1 MEFFIPTKNSNA
13 PRRATFCN
21 REGIHITF
29 LFLIGKLHMHPMSL
43 TVCLVGVKSERMEN
57 GRWKRGVKMWFF
69 IVWLESKGRGKKIGL
84 IEFSTQAYHF
94 FFFNLGEKKREKMVL
109 RRKIQIYLHFFI
121 LLHLKILCNNNL
133 LFYPSIFHPLYQTH
147 IMKNTHFLPSQFSII
162 STFNPKTLSS
172 IPLLKRKCH
181 LS

>member
-1 MEFFIPTKNSNA
+1 MFGWSEKWKDGKREMEKGGKN
-13 PRRATFCN
+13 
-21 REGIHITF
+21 GIFH
-29 LFLIGKLHMHPMSL
+29 
-43 TVCLVGVKSERMEN
+43 CLVGVKRERKEN
-57 GRWKRGVKMWFF
+57 RVDRIFHPGPP
-69 IVWLESKGRGKKIGL
+69 
-84 IEFSTQAYHF
+84 F
-94 FFFNLGEKKREKMVL
+94 FFFNLGKKREKMVL

-147 IMKNTHFLPSQFSII
+147 IMKNTHFLSSQFSII

>member
-29 LFLIGKLHMHPMSL
+29 LFLIGKYYMHPMAL

-69 IVWLESKGRGKKIGL
+69 IVWLESKRKENRVDRIFHPGL
-84 IEFSTQAYHF
+84 PF
-94 FFFNLGEKKREKMVL
+94 FFLQFGGKKREKMVL

-147 IMKNTHFLPSQFSII
+147 IMKNTHFL
-162 STFNPKTLSS
+162 SS
-172 IPLLKRKCH
+172 
-181 LS
+181 